1 MTYLTWDTLS
11 IPDDPQSIQ
20 DQQDAWEKSIDKD
33 QVEKIRIPIKA
44 MDPEIKS
51 IEVQIKEPEIKNP
64 EQKTK
69 GPEVTIIK
77 TGKKKNKG
85 GLF

>member
-1 MTYLTWDTLS
+1 
-11 IPDDPQSIQ
+11 
-20 DQQDAWEKSIDKD
+20 
-33 QVEKIRIPIKA
+33 

-64 EQKTK
+64 EQKSK
-69 GPEVTIIK
+69 APEVTIIK